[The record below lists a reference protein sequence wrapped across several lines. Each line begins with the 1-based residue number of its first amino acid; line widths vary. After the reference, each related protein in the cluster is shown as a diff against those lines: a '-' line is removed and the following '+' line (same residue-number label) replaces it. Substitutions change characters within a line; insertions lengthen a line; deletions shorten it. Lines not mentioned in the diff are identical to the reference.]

1 MILFLFLVFVFF
13 FKQKT
18 AYEMRISDWS
28 SDVCSSDLLRRR
40 VRQLAVRRLAAH
52 PAGQFPPDFCTIR
65 APPSGRG
72 RRSSAFWVFQI
83 FRSIS
88 MKENFVVVAEPRAD
102 QGKGASRRLRRT
114 GKVPA
119 IVYGGKEG
127 PVPTSSPGNA
137 KNGRAHV

>member
-1 MILFLFLVFVFF
+1 
-13 FKQKT
+13 
-18 AYEMRISDWS
+18 MRISDWS
-28 SDVCSSDLLRRR
+28 SDVCSSDLPEDPNLVDRRPARRNDPPHLRRR

-114 GKVPA
+114 GKVDRKSVVEGKRVA
-119 IVYGGKEG
+119 VRVDVGGRGINK
-127 PVPTSSPGNA
+127 
-137 KNGRAHV
+137 KKK